1 VAPATAFPF
10 AEDADS
16 KNYRFSIK
24 NTGNAPGLSYM
35 IIDKTAEEP
44 KMAFTTE
51 DMILIEQRAANEKK
65 SAGAAYLLWFFLG
78 WISAHRFYL
87 GKPVTAIL
95 QIVSYFFLIGFV
107 WWVLDLFLIPAI
119 IDQKMDAARSDAAW
133 AIRRSRYA

>member
-1 VAPATAFPF
+1 
-10 AEDADS
+10 
-16 KNYRFSIK
+16 
-24 NTGNAPGLSYM
+24 
-35 IIDKTAEEP
+35 
-44 KMAFTTE
+44 MAFTTE

-107 WWVLDLFLIPAI
+107 WWLLDLILIPAI
-119 IDQKMDAARSDAAW
+119 IDQKMEDARADAAYAM
-133 AIRRSRYA
+133 RRRRYAY

>member
-1 VAPATAFPF
+1 MT
-10 AEDADS
+10 
-16 KNYRFSIK
+16 
-24 NTGNAPGLSYM
+24 
-35 IIDKTAEEP
+35 
-44 KMAFTTE
+44 FTTE

-107 WWVLDLFLIPAI
+107 WWLVDLFLIPAI
-119 IDQKMDAARSDAAW
+119 INQKMENARSEAAHSL
-133 AIRRSRYA
+133 RRGRYAY

>member
-1 VAPATAFPF
+1 
-10 AEDADS
+10 
-16 KNYRFSIK
+16 
-24 NTGNAPGLSYM
+24 
-35 IIDKTAEEP
+35 
-44 KMAFTTE
+44 MAFTTE

-87 GKPVTAIL
+87 GKPVTALL

-119 IDQKMDAARSDAAW
+119 IDQKMDAARSDAAYTL
-133 AIRRSRYA
+133 RRRRYA